1 MNKNKWTSKSFQE
14 YGKTYLVGG
23 VSSNFRINPFT
34 QTPMYVSRADGA
46 YFYDITDEKY
56 IDYFM
61 GNGAI
66 LLGHNRPEV
75 KQAIAEVME
84 KGFVAGFDTFLTI
97 ELAKQVTEII
107 PCAERVRFVNSGSE
121 ATSLALRLARGF
133 TGREKIIRMDGHF
146 HGIHDYVLFNNLAGM
161 VDYDNPGDR
170 PSRINLFSAGIP
182 KAVARETVIV
192 IPWNNIEVL
201 EKVVQKEG
209 MQIAGVIMNPIDYNN
224 GCITT
229 TREYLEKVNEIA
241 HKHGIVVIYD
251 EILTGFRVGISCAQ
265 GHYGVTPDLCTL
277 GKALSNGVP
286 IALVTGKEEIMSK
299 IIDPQ
304 LPVFDGGTF
313 SGNLL
318 GTAAAIASLKIMKRP
333 DFYPRLLATANLLFE
348 EMQKLF
354 DEEGIPACVQHL
366 GSSFYIYFGMTEP
379 LTDYRQ
385 FKKID
390 RELAKSFFQEC
401 IKKKLYFHT
410 DFTVSAAHK
419 ESDINETL
427 DKLLVII
434 KDLRANWQKIRN
446 NTQII

>member
-1 MNKNKWTSKSFQE
+1 MTENKWTLNSLQD
-14 YGKTYLVGG
+14 YGKQYLVGG

-34 QTPMYVSRADGA
+34 RIPMYPSKVEGA
-46 YFYDITDEKY
+46 YLYDITGKKY

-61 GNGAI
+61 GHGAI
-66 LLGHNRPEV
+66 LLGHNRHEIS
-75 KQAIAEVME
+75 QAIVEVLK
-84 KGFVAGFDTFLTI
+84 KGFVAEFDTPLTI
-97 ELAKQVTEII
+97 ELAKRITEII
-107 PCAERVRFVNSGSE
+107 PCAERVRFANSGSE
-121 ATSLALRLARGF
+121 ATLLALRLARGF

-241 HKHGIVVIYD
+241 HEYGIVVIYD
-251 EILTGFRVGISCAQ
+251 EILSGFRVGLSCAQ
-265 GHYGVTPDLCTL
+265 GYYGVTPDLCTL
-277 GKALSNGVP
+277 SKALSNGVP
-286 IALVTGKEEIMSK
+286 MAAVAGKEEIMSK
-299 IIDPQ
+299 IMDPE
-304 LPVFDGGTF
+304 LPVVHGGTF
-313 SGNLL
+313 SGSLI
-318 GTAAAIASLKIMKRP
+318 GAAAATASLDIMMRP
-333 DFYPRLLATANLLFE
+333 DFYPRLFSTANLLFE
-348 EMQKLF
+348 KMQKLF

-366 GSSFYIYFGMTEP
+366 GSSFYIYFGTIEP

-385 FKKID
+385 FKKLD
-390 RELAKSFFQEC
+390 QELARRFFQGC
-401 IKKKLYFHT
+401 ISEGIYFHT
-410 DFTVSAAHK
+410 DFTVSAAHT
-419 ESDINETL
+419 ETDIGETL
-427 DKLLVII
+427 DKMQSVIKRI
-434 KDLRANWQKIRN
+434 K
-446 NTQII
+446 